1 MASTGSR
8 FIKAEAHSTRRY
20 VRQCPMK
27 RLKSWMVQ
35 QPWLVGEPIG
45 GQGTV
50 QRVFH
55 QDSKSV
61 PDGHR
66 GAQKHQERF
75 CVCRGGAEEEVQRP
89 FTHRCGRRAIQGTWK
104 VADQLVAQDKQVV
117 GCGEL

>member
-20 VRQCPMK
+20 VRQCPMI

-35 QPWLVGEPIG
+35 QPWLVGEPICG
-45 GQGTV
+45 HGAF

-55 QDSKSV
+55 QHPKSI
-61 PDGHR
+61 PDGDR
-66 GAQKHQERF
+66 GPQKHQEGL
-75 CVCRGGAEEEVQRP
+75 CVCGGGTDEEVQCP
-89 FTHRCGRRAIQGTWK
+89 FTDRSGRCAIQGAWK

-117 GCGEL
+117 GCGEA